1 MAWGNSNG
9 AVWGSRMNQK
19 GQGLVADLPEGDKIV
34 DLSVQLGAVTTQ
46 GREEDRERGGRT
58 SSGGDLGLVV

>member
-1 MAWGNSNG
+1 
-9 AVWGSRMNQK
+9 MNQK